1 MCHFVL
7 ADSNHAEKCLDV
19 IWFILNYVA
28 FLYKESVCNQ
38 FEYLEGHDE
47 VRVWTM
53 QTSSLL
59 QAPKVWTQHL
69 LFWGG
74 KLVDTG
80 FHWALKAKMHFSQN
94 CVICWEAKPI
104 YRGQRAPQPKVCS
117 FSRRTGLDDRDVE
130 SKFKRII
137 RSSSCTVNNLSL
149 SAGGFTPRDSKNE
162 ESAYKLSRLRR
173 QVSAA
178 GPERVSSEQRNVIG
192 QITQVWGGWHG
203 AGCLGN
209 ESTGYLS
216 VELYGCD
223 VVRVFYSWTLSSY
236 ELVWSLITQ
245 PEEFARRLTHR
256 SAMQLAALCVC
267 TLPLVLSV
275 CIRAP
280 RLGSVFTLVCE
291 TWAWGGA
298 RTRIRFS
305 PTFVRLQIHFWP
317 ERHQNDFYAS
327 CLSLVWAQK
336 CAAFH
341 VTLKVL

>member
-1 MCHFVL
+1 MLGDVKAAQCTRDVECLTGLKTQMWLHVCHFVL
-7 ADSNHAEKCLDV
+7 VDSNHAEKCLDV
-19 IWFILNYVA
+19 VWFILSYVA
-28 FLYKESVCNQ
+28 FLETVFNQ

-59 QAPKVWTQHL
+59 QTPKVWTQHL

-80 FHWALKAKMHFSQN
+80 FHWPLKAKMHFSQN
-94 CVICWEAKPI
+94 WVICWEEKPT

-117 FSRRTGLDDRDVE
+117 FRRRTGL
-130 SKFKRII
+130 
-137 RSSSCTVNNLSL
+137 
-149 SAGGFTPRDSKNE
+149 
-162 ESAYKLSRLRR
+162 
-173 QVSAA
+173 
-178 GPERVSSEQRNVIG
+178 ERVSSEQRNVIG

-203 AGCLGN
+203 AGRLGN
-209 ESTGYLS
+209 EFTGYLS

-291 TWAWGGA
+291 TSAWGGGVH
-298 RTRIRFS
+298 TRIRFS
-305 PTFVRLQIHFWP
+305 TTFVRLQIHFWP

-327 CLSLVWAQK
+327 SLSLMWAQK